1 MKFMRVRDLAF
12 KKDSIVDYNPEI
24 WNNSENGYVIDTRTT
39 KEDSLIFDKMEKSG
53 CTLGDI
59 YIVYVGIVANGIKK
73 FLHTSPINSK
83 CKKYLQGKHIDHY
96 QIKSQSLYIEFV
108 KHMLHSNTDESVYE
122 LNSKI
127 LVRKTGNVL
136 IATIDKEQYYT
147 DQSIYNIY
155 QKKG

>member
-1 MKFMRVRDLAF
+1 
-12 KKDSIVDYNPEI
+12 
-24 WNNSENGYVIDTRTT
+24 
-39 KEDSLIFDKMEKSG
+39 MEKSG

-155 QKKG
+155 QKKGCKYNDLKFRK